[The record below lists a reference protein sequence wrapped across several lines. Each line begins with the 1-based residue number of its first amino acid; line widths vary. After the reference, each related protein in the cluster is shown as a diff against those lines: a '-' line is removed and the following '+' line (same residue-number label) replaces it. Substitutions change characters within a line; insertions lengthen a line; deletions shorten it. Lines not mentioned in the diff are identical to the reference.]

1 VENVFETG
9 DTETVYNF
17 RVADWHT
24 YFVGD
29 KDWDFEVW
37 VHNACGPGAN
47 GPSTTP
53 KRIQIDAS
61 KAPKSAQHLEDVGA
75 VGKPF
80 IVNRPGAHQ
89 NRADALRGKPKVAGY
104 DLDEAPPA
112 VLRQPGDPVSVRPII
127 PGDNRSGGSQ
137 IGNQLRDVP
146 NGSQII
152 IIIINKLN

>member
-1 VENVFETG
+1 MLIG
-9 DTETVYNF
+9 F
-17 RVADWHT
+17 RCLPAIWIN
-24 YFVGD
+24 
-29 KDWDFEVW
+29 K
-37 VHNACGPGAN
+37 GPKYGFFD
-47 GPSTTP
+47 
-53 KRIQIDAS
+53 I
-61 KAPKSAQHLEDVGA
+61 L
-75 VGKPF
+75 

-152 IIIINKLN
+152 IIIIINKLN